1 MSLVKIKYLQTISI
15 SDSDHMCCLTIPN
28 SLLYAWYSDRPSV
41 LVQAL
46 NNHLSEDGL
55 LVVRQCS
62 ATEDRLRR
70 RASKVSNKVNKDYRR
85 RKSVI
90 LEKSS
95 EYRLSIDE
103 IVKPHELR
111 RQMEELNDTID
122 QLK

>member
-1 MSLVKIKYLQTISI
+1 MSLVKIKYLQTIYI

-55 LVVRQCS
+55 LVVRQYS